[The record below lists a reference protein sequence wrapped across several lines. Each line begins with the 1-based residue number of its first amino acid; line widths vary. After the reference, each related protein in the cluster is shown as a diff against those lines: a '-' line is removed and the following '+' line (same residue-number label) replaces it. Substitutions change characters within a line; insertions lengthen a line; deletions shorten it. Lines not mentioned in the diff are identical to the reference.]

1 MSLIFDNPQLDFCYT
16 KSMQRRWFIAVLLAA
31 SLVAVSAHAQRGFG
45 GGRVSAPSRGSGFA
59 PHSMSMP
66 AFGPH
71 FAGPVGSRFSG
82 PPRFVGPPQG
92 RVFAGSIASS
102 RVFVSRRA
110 VFANSFVPSR
120 GLRVSAGLGFR
131 RFHRFR
137 DFDDFRFGRRF
148 FGFND
153 FRFRRPFF
161 FGGGCFSAFNPFCN
175 QFFFGSTL
183 GFGGLGY
190 YPSYPAYA
198 SDYSYQAPPQQVVVE
213 SGNSRELAYE
223 VERLTDEVQL
233 LRDEDIR
240 RNNESRAAALQNQGS
255 MSAKEPPAY
264 TVLVFRDGHK
274 QSVQNYAVAG
284 DTLWVITEQAAKKVP
299 LSEIDIPATQQANNA
314 NGVDFKVPSK
324 SQ

>member
-1 MSLIFDNPQLDFCYT
+1 MSLIFDNPKLDFCYT

-31 SLVAVSAHAQRGFG
+31 SLVAVSAHAQRGFS
-45 GGRVSAPSRGSGFA
+45 GGRVSAPARGPAFA
-59 PHSMSMP
+59 PHTISTP

-71 FAGPVGSRFSG
+71 SAGPVGSRFSG

-102 RVFVSRRA
+102 RGFVPRRTVFVNT
-110 VFANSFVPSR
+110 FAPR
-120 GLRVSAGLGFR
+120 GGVRVSAGLGFR

-137 DFDDFRFGRRF
+137 DFDDFRFGRHF

-183 GFGGLGY
+183 GFGGFG

-198 SDYSYQAPPQQVVVE
+198 ADYSYQAPPQQVVVE
-213 SGNSRELAYE
+213 SDNSRELAYE

-299 LSEIDIPATQQANNA
+299 LSEIDIPATQQANSA